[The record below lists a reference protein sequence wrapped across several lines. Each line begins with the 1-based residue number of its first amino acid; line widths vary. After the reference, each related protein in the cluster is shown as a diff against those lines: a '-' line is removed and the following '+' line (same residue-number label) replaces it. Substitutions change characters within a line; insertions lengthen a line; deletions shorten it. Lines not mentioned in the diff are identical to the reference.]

1 MGSFLDRVS
10 KNSTEYIAQ
19 MPKEQRKKYGQFF
32 TGQETAKFMASLFD
46 LNALSGTIWILD
58 PGAGSGILSIA
69 LLERIL
75 QTCTS
80 CTVRLVCYETDERVL
95 PLLRH
100 NLEETAREANGR
112 VSFEIREDNYITSQ
126 AGEYNGWLGAE
137 ESPQKYDF
145 VIANPPYMKIAKDAP
160 EAKAM
165 HDICYGAPNTYF
177 LFAAMSGFNLKQ
189 EGELVYIIPRSWTS
203 GAYFRSFRE
212 KFLGE
217 CALHRIH
224 LFVSRDKVFENE
236 SVLQETMIIK
246 AAKTSH
252 KPDSIC
258 ISTTQT
264 STDYSQGTNFTAPYH
279 IVVSGQDSYVFL
291 PTCEADVTL
300 IEELNR
306 WDYTLPELGLAMK
319 TGLTVDFRSKEYLRS
334 VPEDAT
340 VPLFFSQHIQNGKV
354 SFPIGKDNEY
364 ITMKQ
369 PGLLQEN
376 KNYLFV
382 KRFTAKEER
391 RRLQCGVYLSRRFPQ
406 YPKISTQNK
415 INFIGGCQK
424 LSDCLVYGLY
434 VIFNS
439 SAYDGYYRILNG
451 STQVN
456 ATEINS
462 MPMPPVQT
470 IEEMGKRI
478 METHDYSEANCNT
491 ILRSCFHEENRR
503 SKKNSERAA
512 SSGKTAD

>member
-382 KRFTAKEER
+382 KRFTAK
-391 RRLQCGVYLSRRFPQ
+391 
-406 YPKISTQNK
+406 
-415 INFIGGCQK
+415 
-424 LSDCLVYGLY
+424 
-434 VIFNS
+434 
-439 SAYDGYYRILNG
+439 
-451 STQVN
+451 
-456 ATEINS
+456 
-462 MPMPPVQT
+462 
-470 IEEMGKRI
+470 
-478 METHDYSEANCNT
+478 
-491 ILRSCFHEENRR
+491 
-503 SKKNSERAA
+503 
-512 SSGKTAD
+512 